1 MTYLSLPVPR
11 TERVA
16 ARGTLRAA
24 VLSQVHVLHALMLHD
39 IKSRFFGNGWGYV
52 VTILWPGAHI
62 AIIVIAHTLHKEM
75 PYGDSALVYTC
86 TGVLPY
92 IAWNYIS
99 RFTMTASIQ
108 NKAYRQYPIVTP
120 LDIMI
125 ARECLEI
132 VSLTIITISV
142 ITIIYLCGANPIP
155 AHPGTAA
162 LGLASAI
169 LLGIGFGIF
178 NGTIASMFP
187 LWQIGYILVLLGFYF
202 TSGVI
207 LLNPENLPSPYCDW
221 LSWNPLLHSVEW
233 IRIAYYDDY
242 PHRLLS
248 QHYVIGVGA
257 GSLVCGLVIERI
269 ARHFQ

>member
-1 MTYLSLPVPR
+1 MTDFSLPFPLADR
-11 TERVA
+11 KTQ
-16 ARGTLRAA
+16 RGTLRAA
-24 VLSQVHVLHALMLHD
+24 IVSQIHVLHALMLHD

-62 AIIVIAHTLHKEM
+62 AIIVIAHTLHKET
-75 PYGDSALVYTC
+75 PYGDSALVYAC

-99 RFTMTASIQ
+99 KFTMSASVQ
-108 NKAYRQYPIVTP
+108 NKAYRQYPIVTT

-125 ARECLEI
+125 ARECLEF
-132 VSLTIITISV
+132 VSLTIITVSV
-142 ITIIYLCGANPIP
+142 MITIYLCGSNPVP

-169 LLGIGFGIF
+169 LLGMGFGIF
-178 NGTIASMFP
+178 NGTIAALFP
-187 LWQIGYILVLLGFYF
+187 LWQLGYILILLSFYF

-207 LLNPENLPSPYCDW
+207 FINPENLPSPYADW
-221 LSWNPLLHSVEW
+221 LSWNPLLHCVEW
-233 IRIAYYDDY
+233 IRMAYYDDY

-248 QHYVIGVGA
+248 QAYVIYVGVSSFVG
-257 GSLVCGLVIERI
+257 GLVFERI
-269 ARHFQ
+269 ARHFS